1 MMPLP
6 APQLRIPKTSHFRDI
21 AKCVRCTNYLV
32 VTKCMAIQQEASLKD
47 NHTKKELDVDQL
59 RDITDQLHS
68 GRLSRR
74 GLSERLKALGFG
86 FGAAFVLG
94 MTGAQASTNPDATVA
109 LKSTNPAINSI
120 IQDGMQTGQ
129 TATDAKQFQQL
140 AWFRRF
146 FRRFFNRFYRR
157 F

>member
-1 MMPLP
+1 
-6 APQLRIPKTSHFRDI
+6 
-21 AKCVRCTNYLV
+21 
-32 VTKCMAIQQEASLKD
+32 
-47 NHTKKELDVDQL
+47 
-59 RDITDQLHS
+59 LHS

-74 GLSERLKALGFG
+74 GLSDRLKALGLG

-94 MTGAQASTNPDATVA
+94 ITGAQASTNPDAALV
-109 LKSTNPAINSI
+109 LKSNNPTINAI
-120 IQDGMQTGQ
+120 IQDGTPTGQ
-129 TATDAKQFQQL
+129 TATDAKNFQQV

>member
-1 MMPLP
+1 MDAMG
-6 APQLRIPKTSHFRDI
+6 QF
-21 AKCVRCTNYLV
+21 
-32 VTKCMAIQQEASLKD
+32 QQKASLTD
-47 NHTKKELDVDQL
+47 NSTKTPLNLDELN
-59 RDITDQLHS
+59 DITQQLHR
-68 GRLSRR
+68 GQLSRR
-74 GLSERLKALGFG
+74 GLSDRLKALGLG

-94 MTGAQASTNPDATVA
+94 ITGAQASTNPDTTVA

-120 IQDGMQTGQ
+120 IQDGTATGQ
-129 TATDAKQFQQL
+129 TATDAKNFQQV